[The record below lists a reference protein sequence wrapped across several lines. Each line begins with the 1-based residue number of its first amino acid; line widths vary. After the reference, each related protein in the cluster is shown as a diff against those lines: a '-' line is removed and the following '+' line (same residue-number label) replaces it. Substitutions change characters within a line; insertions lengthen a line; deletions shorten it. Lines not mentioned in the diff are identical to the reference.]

1 MALSAVA
8 TGIATAQSIF
18 SGPLIEVRLEADD
31 ETVRFGRSN
40 AIIGDRAFV
49 GDDWQPPGGAIY
61 VFEFDGRAWVQTDKL
76 LGDPGDQLGNSMAVD
91 GDLLVSG
98 SPRGRAVYVF
108 RRKEKGYVRE
118 AKLLP
123 DDPAANLIGTSV
135 DVSIGA
141 PDANE
146 LFGGAAGDQV
156 VISGLQRDP
165 HGVTYVYERLSRY
178 PWDDN
183 RTWWLRGIVSV
194 DGASPL
200 FGHCAVDGDVVAVGD
215 TYGEY
220 ASVFIRDV
228 DSNFSPDIDWKETGH
243 VEPDDAD
250 PAPWSTNF
258 GLPVRLEGD
267 TMAVGAI
274 WDDDAGTDAGA
285 AYVFVCSE
293 EDEYEWRCR
302 WRQTAKLTPGSAG
315 STVGASIALEGD
327 HLVVGADT
335 VSNAAYVYQ
344 RTGDRW
350 NPVRTL
356 TRRADDVTCEG
367 ACNYGMEAGLSGARI
382 ILGEPGAN
390 LSWIYQPGIDVEFDV
405 VTVGARPGAP
415 FPAVNPRYGMLPIAI
430 YTTRESAGDALD
442 FDALQVD
449 PKTVVVGPELAS
461 VGPGNRFARSKDVD
475 GDGDTDLLLIF
486 RSRDTGIA
494 CGDEYVRLLGETY
507 AGDLIGGDAE
517 IRTVLCQ

>member
-1 MALSAVA
+1 MLCSHRRFPIWSACVLMALSAVA

-49 GDDWQPPGGAIY
+49 GDDWQQPGGAIY

-108 RRKEKGYVRE
+108 RRKEKGYERE

-123 DDPAANLIGTSV
+123 EDPAANLIGTSV

-165 HGVTYVYERLSRY
+165 HGVTYVYERLSSA

-183 RTWWLRGIVSV
+183 RTWRLRGIVSV

-215 TYGEY
+215 TYEEY
-220 ASVFIRDV
+220 ASVFFRDA
-228 DSNFSPDIDWKETGH
+228 DSIFSPEFDWKETGH

-293 EDEYEWRCR
+293 EDESEWRCR

-356 TRRADDVTCEG
+356 T
-367 ACNYGMEAGLSGARI
+367 
-382 ILGEPGAN
+382 
-390 LSWIYQPGIDVEFDV
+390 
-405 VTVGARPGAP
+405 
-415 FPAVNPRYGMLPIAI
+415 
-430 YTTRESAGDALD
+430 
-442 FDALQVD
+442 
-449 PKTVVVGPELAS
+449 
-461 VGPGNRFARSKDVD
+461 
-475 GDGDTDLLLIF
+475 
-486 RSRDTGIA
+486 
-494 CGDEYVRLLGETY
+494 
-507 AGDLIGGDAE
+507 
-517 IRTVLCQ
+517 